1 MKLFKALASL
11 VGALTLVGAVHVPEA
26 QAQEVLKFG
35 TLAPKQSPW
44 GQVFQVWEKAV
55 EKKSDGKIDF
65 QIDYNGVQGDEG
77 SMVGKMKVGQLDGAA
92 VTAVGLSKYY
102 KPVLAMQ
109 APGALTDW
117 NKVDKALG
125 SLGDD
130 FNKGLKDAG
139 AFNVGWG
146 FVGMSHLFLK
156 GSGKVSTPADLKG
169 RKPYMWRDDSIAPIF
184 YQVVGVTPVSLNV
197 PEVVQ
202 NLKTG
207 AVDTLISP
215 ALAVEQLQW
224 AGQLNQASNQ
234 IAAPAIGAIIMNNK
248 RLESLPG
255 DLRTIVVDTGKVAAK
270 ALTEKIKAED
280 TAAFERMKGKLTT
293 FDLDESAWN
302 KTFKEVRSRLRQG
315 TFTAEL
321 MDKIEAAGGVK

>member
-55 EKKSDGKIDF
+55 EKKSDGKVDF
-65 QIDYNGVQGDEG
+65 QIDYNGVQGDEAN
-77 SMVGKMKVGQLDGAA
+77 MVGKMKAGQLDGAA

-102 KPVLAMQ
+102 KPILAMQ
-109 APGALTDW
+109 APGVLTDW

-125 SLGDD
+125 TLGGD

-139 AFNVGWG
+139 AKNIGWG
-146 FVGMSHLFLK
+146 FVGMSHLFLQ
-156 GSGKVSTPADLKG
+156 GPGKVSTPADLKS
-169 RKPYMWRDDSIAPIF
+169 RKPYMWRDDIIAPVF
-184 YQVVGVTPVSLNV
+184 YQVIGVTPVGLNV
-197 PEVVQ
+197 PEVLP

-234 IAAPAIGAIIMNNK
+234 IAGPAVGAIIMANK
-248 RLESLPG
+248 RLDSLPG
-255 DLRTIVVDTGKVAAK
+255 DLRTIVEDTGKLAAK

-280 TAAFERMKGKLTT
+280 SAAFDRMKAKLTP
-293 FDLDESAWN
+293 FDLDQAAWD
-302 KTFKEVRSRLRQG
+302 KTFKEVRARLRQG
-315 TFTAEL
+315 TFAPEL